1 MHRRLGSGWLRATV
15 AVTVLTGGAV
25 AVAGDPCAVVAL
37 DGATPGERAAVAAAA
52 GWWVELGPSMVVC
65 GEVARGDGTPVAPV
79 RERLGEVDRDR
90 LWVARGV
97 PPSELVAR
105 GFRVLA
111 THRGYAVLEAVAVE
125 RLPDPSADRR
135 HPAMAPLPPDTVVL
149 RRVAPDPKAVDPE
162 IQAVVDQLDGARWF
176 AAVDTLQ
183 QWDRYTHRTE
193 VLDARDWLV
202 ARFAE
207 LPGMQVSTP
216 SFQVGGTTASN
227 VMAVLAG
234 STRPDDIYIVG
245 GHYDATSSG
254 CGVGN
259 PAYGAEDNAS
269 GAAGVLEMARVLA
282 FNPPDATVVFVAYG
296 GEEQGLY
303 GSEDHVADLTASGD
317 LADVQGVVIMDMIAY
332 SVDATRD
339 VLLETDDPDGVAQL
353 NLMAQAAADYTSLG
367 VHQSF
372 FWFGSDHVPF
382 LQQHRPAV
390 LTIEDDWD
398 QYVWYHCTTDT
409 IDKLVQGMGEE
420 ILRMNVASVAL
431 MAGARP
437 PGVLF
442 EDGFESGDAGAWS
455 DPAPA
460 VARE

>member
-1 MHRRLGSGWLRATV
+1 MLFGA
-15 AVTVLTGGAV
+15 AV
-25 AVAGDPCAVVAL
+25 AAAGDPCAVVAI
-37 DGATPGERAAVAAAA
+37 DGATPGERESLAAAA
-52 GWWVELGPSMVVC
+52 DWWVELGPDMLLC
-65 GEVARGDGTPVAPV
+65 GGAAREARGPGAV
-79 RERLGEVDRDR
+79 GEVDRDR

-97 PPSELVAR
+97 PPAELVAR

-135 HPAMAPLPPDTVVL
+135 HPTMAPLPPDTVVL
-149 RRVAPDPKAVDPE
+149 RRIDPDPKAVDPE
-162 IQAVVDQLDGARWF
+162 VQAVVGQVDGARWF

-183 QWDRYTHRTE
+183 QWDRYTHRSE
-193 VLDARDWLV
+193 ILDARDWLE

-216 SFQVGGTTASN
+216 SFQVGGTTAYN
-227 VMAVLAG
+227 VMAVLPG
-234 STRPDDIYIVG
+234 TTRPDDVYIVG

-254 CGVGN
+254 CGVSN

-269 GAAGVLEMARVLA
+269 GAAGVLEAARVLA
-282 FNPPDATVVFVAYG
+282 ANPPEATVVFLAYG

-332 SVDATRD
+332 SVDATLD
-339 VLLETDDPDGVAQL
+339 VLLETRSVGSAQL
-353 NLMAQAAADYTSLG
+353 ALMAQAAADYTG
-367 VHQSF
+367 MVVHQSLF
-372 FWFGSDHVPF
+372 AWGSDHVPY
-382 LQQHRPAV
+382 LDANRPAV
-390 LTIEDDWD
+390 LTIDDDWD
-398 QYVWYHCTTDT
+398 QYSWYHCTTDT
-409 IDKLVQGMGEE
+409 IDKLVQAMGEE
-420 ILRMNVASVAL
+420 IVRMNVASVAL

-437 PGVLF
+437 PDVLF

-455 DPAPA
+455 ESVSR
-460 VARE
+460 VATR